1 MCQEGHARIRQH
13 THQSRRKAAI
23 EIHEAGTRRRCGC
36 RERNRGRRFG
46 GVLAVDLLT
55 DIGQRGARVVLC
67 LEGESD
73 ADYFQRVGDEDGG
86 HAREGSAREAA
97 QRRLVHWGG
106 DQDVADL
113 LVCEEF
119 DGCVGE
125 DSEEG
130 CGVAAEEPAHAVL
143 PVDVAHRGYDAEP

>member
-1 MCQEGHARIRQH
+1 M
-13 THQSRRKAAI
+13 
-23 EIHEAGTRRRCGC
+23 
-36 RERNRGRRFG
+36 
-46 GVLAVDLLT
+46 LAVDLLA
-55 DIGQRGARVVLC
+55 DVGQRGAGVVFR
-67 LEGESD
+67 LERESH

-86 HAREGSAREAA
+86 HAREGTAREAA

-106 DQDVADL
+106 DQDVPDL

-130 CGVAAEEPAHAVL
+130 CGVAPEKPPHAVL
-143 PVDVAHRGYDAEP
+143 PVDVAHRGHDAEP